1 MKLKLLGL
9 SLLIAV
15 IAVIEYSRSSKV
27 LVESPRKARPMR
39 IVSQTLATDEILLA
53 ICDPKR
59 IVALSALA
67 DDPNYSNIT
76 EEAKAVALRTD
87 RGAEEILKMEPDLI
101 FVSSYSRA
109 EFVELLQAAHAPIH
123 KFSSFDTLED
133 LEKNILAVGED
144 IGERGRAEALV
155 AEMRRELEVI
165 YSSVPKDKPLRIVS
179 YGLSGSTAGR
189 GTLFDDIVKRL
200 GLRNLSS
207 ENGLEGY
214 SKLSAEQL
222 ASWNPDVIVTGA
234 ESGSLESVRQQL
246 LQHPAIAS
254 TKAAKTGK
262 VVVIDNRHMLSV
274 SHHIVKGIRAL
285 AVGVYGED

>member
-1 MKLKLLGL
+1 MNKNLLVF
-9 SLLIAV
+9 LLLMAV
-15 IAVIEYSRSSKV
+15 AVAAIEYTRRPEKV
-27 LVESPRKARPMR
+27 DPPRYKARPTR

-59 IVALSALA
+59 ILALSALA
-67 DDPNYSNIT
+67 DDPSYSNVT
-76 EEAKAVALRTD
+76 QEAKAVALRVD
-87 RGAEEILKMEPDLI
+87 RSAEEILKMEPDLV

-109 EFVELLQAAHAPIH
+109 EFVELLQAANAPLH

-133 LEKNILAVGED
+133 LERNILT
-144 IGERGRAEALV
+144 IGEVIDEKAKAEALV
-155 AEMRRELEVI
+155 ASMRRELEAI
-165 YSSVPKDKPLRIVS
+165 YSSIPKDRPYRVVS

-189 GTLFDDIVKRL
+189 GTLFDNILKSL
-200 GLRNLSS
+200 NLRNLSS

-222 ASWNPDVIVTGA
+222 AKWNPDVIVTSA
-234 ESGSLESVRQQL
+234 EPENLESVRRQL
-246 LQHPAIAS
+246 LEHPAVAA

-262 VVVIDNRHMLSV
+262 IIVIDNRHMLSV

-285 AVGVYGED
+285 AAGVYED